1 MLQEHVTQ
9 LQKRLPIGVEE
20 FILQGESEGK
30 SFVKGGAGGADMGGG
45 VIDAFNSDLIGRC
58 VGLYFPYSAGKA
70 FTCDTARSN
79 RRWWAWSGG
88 RGCAIVED
96 GGEWKIGREG
106 GVGYWSGY
114 LGAHREGSELGL
126 GRDEWKVS
134 RARGEGS
141 RPDGG

>member
-1 MLQEHVTQ
+1 MLEAQEKVKEEGRAHGCAVGPFYIGRWGVVLQEHVTQ

-106 GVGYWSGY
+106 GVG
-114 LGAHREGSELGL
+114 
-126 GRDEWKVS
+126 
-134 RARGEGS
+134 
-141 RPDGG
+141 